1 MGVEVI
7 LMRVAG
13 SDGGHESIAISEWKG
28 LVESEP
34 GLRLRA
40 EPYVAVNPKTGEK
53 ITLAIGKAD
62 AEIHVDG
69 EWLPF
74 LRFSNGRLVTE
85 YHEDFED
92 PRNAVRAKIVA
103 VAKRLGGVITTD
115 AGDDILN
122 W

>member
-1 MGVEVI
+1 MSFEVI
-7 LMRVAG
+7 VTRVIG
-13 SDGGHESIAISEWKG
+13 SGDSHGSIAISDWKG
-28 LVESEP
+28 LVEDDP
-34 GLRLRA
+34 DLRLRT

-74 LRFSNGRLVTE
+74 LRFSNGRLVTG

-92 PRNAVRAKIVA
+92 PRNAVRVKIVA

-115 AGDDILN
+115 AGDDVLN

>member
-1 MGVEVI
+1 MEV
-7 LMRVAG
+7 
-13 SDGGHESIAISEWKG
+13 SDISDWKG
-28 LVESEP
+28 LVEDDS
-34 GLRLRA
+34 GLRLRV
-40 EPYVAVNPKTGEK
+40 EPYVAVNPRTGEK
-53 ITLAIGKAD
+53 ITLAMGKAD

-103 VAKRLGGVITTD
+103 VAKRLGAVITTD

>member
-1 MGVEVI
+1 MRVEVI
-7 LMRVAG
+7 VMRAAG
-13 SDGGHESIAISEWKG
+13 SGDGHESIAISEWKG
-28 LVESEP
+28 LVEGDP
-34 GLRLRA
+34 DLRLRA

-53 ITLAIGKAD
+53 IAVAMGKAD
-62 AEIHVDG
+62 AEIYIDR

-74 LRFSNGRLVTE
+74 LRFSNGHLATQ

-103 VAKRLGGVITTD
+103 VAKRLRAVIATD
-115 AGDDILN
+115 AGDDLLN